1 MKIAIKIKTA
11 NWDHFRYKP
20 IELLFLIDL
29 EIVPASI
36 AIVEKIKKETNI
48 KINPKI

>member
-36 AIVEKIKKETNI
+36 AIVEKNKERN
-48 KINPKI
+48 KHKNKS